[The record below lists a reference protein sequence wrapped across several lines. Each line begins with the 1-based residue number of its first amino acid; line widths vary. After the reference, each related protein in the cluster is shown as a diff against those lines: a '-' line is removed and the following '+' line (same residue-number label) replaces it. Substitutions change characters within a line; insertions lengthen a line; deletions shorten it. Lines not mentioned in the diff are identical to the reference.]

1 MTAFPW
7 RPPRARVGTVGRA
20 HGLDGSFFVEA
31 ECGWWRFATGSDL
44 LVNGAPMRVS
54 RRSGLDTR
62 PIVRLEGHVRREDVE
77 PLRGAVLEV
86 VAADLPAPQP
96 DSYFQFDLIGCSVSW
111 RDRVVGTVTAVEEGV
126 AHDLLVVGDRVRVP
140 FVKAIVPSV
149 DIARRSVVIAAD
161 VDLDFRLES

>member
-1 MTAFPW
+1 
-7 RPPRARVGTVGRA
+7 
-20 HGLDGSFFVEA
+20 
-31 ECGWWRFATGSDL
+31 
-44 LVNGAPMRVS
+44 MRVS

-62 PIVRLEGHVRREDVE
+62 PIIRLEGHDRREDVE

-86 VAADLPAPQP
+86 VAADLPAPEP